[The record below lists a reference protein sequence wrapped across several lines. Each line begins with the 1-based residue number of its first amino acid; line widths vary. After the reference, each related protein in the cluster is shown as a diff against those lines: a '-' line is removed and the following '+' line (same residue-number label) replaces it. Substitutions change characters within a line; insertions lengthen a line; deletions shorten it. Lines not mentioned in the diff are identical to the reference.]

1 MASAESGLVP
11 RGVGYGEGCP
21 FLSQLGSLGERLEFP
36 QRGNSTAAENGFWR
50 ILKAITLFLYLYDKI

>member
-36 QRGNSTAAENGFWR
+36 QRGPGQSPGRKR
-50 ILKAITLFLYLYDKI
+50 ILAYFEGYNALFVPI